1 MKKLLTK
8 IAIAVAGFT
17 GVSFAQQDPQFTQW
31 MYNRLI
37 YNPGYAG
44 TSGAICGVAQFR
56 QQWVNFDGAPQT
68 IALAGDMRLNAL
80 PLGVGLNIMTD
91 KIGNISTFF
100 GRVAGSYNIT
110 NLGGGTLGLGLDL
123 GVIQKSYTGNWITP
137 EPLLIDNK
145 IPGSTMSYTNPDFGK
160 ATFDLG
166 VGVFYQ
172 IPGKFYAGISS
183 THLPAQNL
191 ESSGLSFQLK
201 RHVYFMTGYSQ
212 EITPWLTITPN
223 VMYRTDFAASNADL
237 NLTLLWLSKVWVG
250 ATYRLQDAPALLI
263 GYQDK
268 AMQGNVL
275 SYKIGYSY
283 DFPRKGLVGYTS
295 GSHEIILGVCY
306 TPKIKKIMTNQSDR
320 FL

>member
-8 IAIAVAGFT
+8 IVIAVAGFT

-31 MYNRLI
+31 MYNKLI

-56 QQWVNFDGAPQT
+56 QQWVSFDGAPQSL
-68 IALAGDMRLNAL
+68 ALAGDMRLSSL

-100 GRVAGSYNIT
+100 GRVAGAYNKDI
-110 NLGGGTLGLGLDL
+110 GKGTLGIGLDV
-123 GVIQKSYTGNWITP
+123 GMIQKSYTGNWITP

-145 IPGSTMSYTNPDFGK
+145 IPGSTTSFTNPDFGK

-166 VGVFYQ
+166 LGVFYQ
-172 IPGKFYAGISS
+172 IPGKFYAGVSS

-191 ESSGLSFQLK
+191 ESGSLSFQMK
-201 RHVYFMTGYSQ
+201 RHVYFMTGYHY
-212 EITPWLTITPN
+212 EATPWLTINPN
-223 VMYRTDFAASNADL
+223 VIYRTDFAASNADL
-237 NLTLLWLSKVWVG
+237 NLTLLWLQQVWVG
-250 ATYRLQDAPALLI
+250 ATYRLQDAPALLV
-263 GYQDK
+263 GYQGK
-268 AMQGNVL
+268 ALPGSVL
-275 SYKIGYSY
+275 KYKIGYSY
-283 DFPRKGLVGYTS
+283 DFPRGGLVGYTS

-306 TPKIKKIMTNQSDR
+306 TPKIKKIMTYQSDR